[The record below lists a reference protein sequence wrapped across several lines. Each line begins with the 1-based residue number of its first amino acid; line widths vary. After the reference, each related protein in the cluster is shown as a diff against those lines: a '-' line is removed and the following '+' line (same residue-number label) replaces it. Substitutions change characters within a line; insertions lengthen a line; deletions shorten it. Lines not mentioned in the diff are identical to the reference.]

1 MVRIRLR
8 RVGARH
14 QPSYRI
20 VAADKESPRD
30 GRFLE
35 ILGHYNPR
43 TEPSTVKIDEA
54 RLFHWLKHGA
64 QHSDA
69 VVKILKPLGTLDR
82 WERYKA
88 GEPLETL
95 IVEAKAAMPEVDP
108 RTRRDDLI
116 QERRAKTS
124 AKKEKVPT
132 KPTPEVEA
140 TLEKEASE
148 DDLPKEIPEEAA
160 EEEAVEEV
168 ATEEP
173 AEDTTAEGES
183 EEAAEEEA
191 VEEVATEEPAEDTTA
206 EGESEEAA
214 EEEAVEEVATE
225 EPSEE
230 PDTEITPE
238 ESLEMEA
245 SKEST
250 EEEAHEEEAGGD
262 VEVEASEDEDT
273 SEVKTSDEET
283 A

>member
-43 TEPSTVKIDEA
+43 TEPSTVEIDEA

-64 QHSDA
+64 QPSDA

-95 IVEAKAAMPEVDP
+95 IVEAKAVKPEVDP

-116 QERRAKTS
+116 
-124 AKKEKVPT
+124 
-132 KPTPEVEA
+132 
-140 TLEKEASE
+140 
-148 DDLPKEIPEEAA
+148 
-160 EEEAVEEV
+160 
-168 ATEEP
+168 
-173 AEDTTAEGES
+173 
-183 EEAAEEEA
+183 
-191 VEEVATEEPAEDTTA
+191 
-206 EGESEEAA
+206 
-214 EEEAVEEVATE
+214 
-225 EPSEE
+225 
-230 PDTEITPE
+230 
-238 ESLEMEA
+238 
-245 SKEST
+245 
-250 EEEAHEEEAGGD
+250 
-262 VEVEASEDEDT
+262 
-273 SEVKTSDEET
+273 
-283 A
+283 